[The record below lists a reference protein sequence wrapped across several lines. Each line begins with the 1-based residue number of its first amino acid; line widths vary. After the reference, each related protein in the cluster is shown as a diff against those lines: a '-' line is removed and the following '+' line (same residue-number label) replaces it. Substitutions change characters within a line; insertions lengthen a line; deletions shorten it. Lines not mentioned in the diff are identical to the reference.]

1 MDKKQAEKRIKELRK
16 QVEYHAKRYY
26 DDDNPEIT
34 DFEYDMMMLELR
46 TLESQFP
53 ELITKDSLTQ
63 KVGGTVKEG
72 FQKVEHEVPLQSLQD
87 VFDFDEIE
95 AFDERVKKQAEENG
109 IENPQYV
116 VETKIDGLSAALEYV
131 DGKFVRGATRGNG
144 LVGEDV
150 TENLKTI
157 KTIPQELSEKINI
170 TVRGEVFIS
179 KKDFEEMN
187 QEREENEEETF
198 ANARN
203 AAAGSLRQLDS
214 NITKNRPL
222 DIYIFNVQKIEGKE
236 FNSHYEELEYLRK
249 LGFNVNPVLIPCKDT
264 EEVIKAIQKIGE
276 DRENLTFGIDG
287 AVVKVDDLNLRK
299 IMGTTS
305 KVPKWAIAYK
315 YPPERKETIL
325 KDITFQVGRTG
336 VITPMAILEPV
347 KVAGSTISKT
357 TLHNEDFVKE
367 KGLKI
372 GDRVIIQKAGDVI
385 PEIVEAVVS
394 KRTGEEKDFE
404 MPKVC
409 PVCGAEAVREE
420 GEAAVRCTGIECPAK
435 LYRNLVH
442 FVSREAMNID
452 GLGENI
458 IGVLLEK
465 KMISNIAD
473 IYDLKFEDIASFK
486 KNGKKF
492 AQNLIDSINASKEN
506 DLYRLITAFGIRHV
520 GVKAAKILAKTYN
533 NIDNLAEADVENLSQ
548 VEDIGPIVA
557 NSIREFFE
565 QEQTKDLISR
575 LKQAGVNTQRLK
587 EDDEDERFT
596 GKTFVL
602 TGSLE
607 NFSREEASNI
617 IEKFGGKTSSSV
629 SKKTSYVLAGEDA
642 GSKLTKAQNL
652 GVTII
657 TEQEF
662 ADMIK

>member
-26 DDDNPEIT
+26 DDDKPEIT

-109 IENPQYV
+109 IKNPQYV

-214 NITKNRPL
+214 NITKTRPL

-385 PEIVEAVVS
+385 PEIVEAVVA

-442 FVSREAMNID
+442 FVSRESMNID

-473 IYDLKFEDIASFK
+473 IYDLKFEDIASLK

-533 NIDNLAEADVENLSQ
+533 DIDNLAEADVENLSQ

-557 NSIREFFE
+557 NSIREFFG

-575 LKQAGVNTQRLK
+575 LKQVGVNTQRLK
-587 EDDEDERFT
+587 EDDEDERFA

-607 NFSREEASNI
+607 NFSREGASNI

-642 GSKLTKAQNL
+642 GSKLTKAQSL